1 MGSFFGQNWSS
12 LVPPSWSS
20 GDFSFDKL
28 GTFDYGSNVMD
39 VSKMGPPLL
48 LLLPPPC
55 AEQQAAAIF
64 VLHTHIQAAAPH
76 TPSPCQQLHS

>member
-39 VSKMGPPLL
+39 VSKMGPPRL

-55 AEQQAAAIF
+55 A
-64 VLHTHIQAAAPH
+64 
-76 TPSPCQQLHS
+76 